1 MFTCLFN
8 GEGHDIKG
16 FMRNGATENDI
27 KQRIIDIWSKRND
40 RYSDERTEETAQN
53 RKKIEM
59 SYIGG

>member
-1 MFTCLFN
+1 
-8 GEGHDIKG
+8 
-16 FMRNGATENDI
+16 MRNGATENDI